1 MQEEAEKLFVQIIR
15 DSQKKNESLRLM
27 ANFFNNVHLIN
38 ILIRTKII
46 HNLFENNRTLDIN
59 KLELFHIQYTNSL
72 MDLML
77 KIKRSKEQKYLSTTD
92 EIHIKE
98 DFIQRLL
105 LEVNK
110 IQFADLIRGHAEKMS
125 MKLAALYRMLE
136 TSQETAFSWDEIFN
150 FSNSIQAEYYRPIT
164 IEQYEQLTM
173 HQQSVYSNRYVKI
186 EKKLMGRLNVLKF
199 KIKFL
204 CGFTCN
210 NTILE
215 VFEFRDS
222 NDKFIYINSE
232 KALYLINPINYDGI
246 DFNKNSSTKQ
256 QIIDQLKM
264 DVSGLKQYLGSIKSS
279 LSEEV
284 QMVLKNYLEKISS
297 VDFLDELQNVDEQT
311 NILKAMLNVNIN
323 S

>member
-1 MQEEAEKLFVQIIR
+1 MQEEAEKLFVQIIS
-15 DSQKKNESLRLM
+15 DSKKKNESFRLM

-77 KIKRSKEQKYLSTTD
+77 KIKRSKEQKYLSTND

-98 DFIQRLL
+98 DFITKLL
-105 LEVNK
+105 QEVDK
-110 IQFADLIRGHAEKMS
+110 IDFADSLRKHAENMS
-125 MKLAALYRMLE
+125 LKLASLYRMLE
-136 TSQETAFSWDEIFN
+136 TAQETPFSWDDIFN
-150 FSNSIQAEYYRPIT
+150 FSNSIQTEYYRPIS
-164 IEQYEQLTM
+164 IEQYEQLTF
-173 HQQSVYSNRYVKI
+173 QKQAVYSNRFVKI
-186 EKKLMGRLNVLKF
+186 DKKLLGRLNVFKF

-210 NTILE
+210 NAILE

-232 KALYLINPINYDGI
+232 KAFYLMNPINYDGI
-246 DFNKNSSTKQ
+246 DFSKNSSAKQ

-264 DVSGLKQYLGSIKSS
+264 DVSTLKQYMGSIKSS
-279 LSEEV
+279 LSQEI
-284 QMVLKNYLEKISS
+284 QTVLKNYLDKISS